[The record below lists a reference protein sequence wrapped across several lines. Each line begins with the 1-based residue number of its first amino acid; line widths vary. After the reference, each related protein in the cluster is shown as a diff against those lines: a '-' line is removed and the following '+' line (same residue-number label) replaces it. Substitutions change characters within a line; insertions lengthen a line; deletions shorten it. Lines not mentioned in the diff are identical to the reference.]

1 MFGGPRIAQN
11 KDSKNEKRLGFSD
24 LIEPRTENCFTHS
37 CGLLQQKDT
46 EQNQYRKKGTLG
58 KIWRKPGINF
68 QESFPFPIELCK
80 THLIPS
86 AKSRH

>member
-46 EQNQYRKKGTLG
+46 D
-58 KIWRKPGINF
+58 
-68 QESFPFPIELCK
+68 
-80 THLIPS
+80 
-86 AKSRH
+86 